1 MSEPQDKELTINDL
15 LIIVHRR
22 RKLLFGVAMGLFCLA
37 ILYCSIATKRYEAA
51 GTIQVQKD
59 SSDSMGLESMLSGA
73 AGDATDALSA
83 NINISTQAQ
92 ILQSESLALRTI
104 DDLHLEGTYD
114 FQPHWRPWTW
124 LFGLFS
130 SKSPAEPANLRL
142 EDAPNRRRNALRA
155 FEKNLKVTPI
165 SGTRLIEITYTN
177 PDPKL
182 AAAVVNKLTQ
192 ALIDFNFQTRFNAT
206 NQASEWLRGQI
217 GDLRKDSEDLQRQVS
232 NLQSQSGVYALGNI
246 DASGKEIAYSGVLDQ
261 LQQKTGELSQAEQN
275 RILRGA
281 ILRAAES
288 GDAEM
293 LSGLAGNSMVGAG
306 QSSSNSLQLLQSLRQ
321 QETAQRSALAEAEIK
336 YGTSY
341 PKIAEMNA
349 NLAGVQTSIRQEVAR
364 IKGRAKSDYSIA
376 QQTETASRAAY
387 NQAKTAADKLNDKA
401 IEFAIVRQEAESSRK
416 LYENLL
422 AKLKEAGVLEG
433 LKSSNITIVDS
444 SRVPAKP
451 AKPKVMLILVGGLL
465 GGLFL
470 GFIASFVV
478 DAMDNKIHSV
488 YDVEEITGSDLLG
501 VTPYIETSSLA
512 SSGKFGNGLITRDDP
527 QSPFAEAIR
536 AIRTSITLTRSK
548 GGGRVILVTS
558 SLQGEGK
565 SSISS
570 NLAAALAQ
578 TNKKVLLIDSDLRK
592 GTVRQKLQL
601 PKKQGFSEL
610 LAGVEKD
617 PTFVQVDGL
626 SSLYVLQSGSV
637 PPNPSELLELPVLDE
652 WLSKWRKDFDYVVV
666 DSPPILPVTDAII
679 LQSYADAT
687 LLVARSGVTE
697 RPQLRRSQQMLG
709 KQGQHFVG
717 VVLNGLKMQD
727 GSYYGYYGYHKYTYV
742 DRRDNA

>member
-1 MSEPQDKELTINDL
+1 MSESQDKELTINDL
-15 LIIVHRR
+15 LIIVRRR

-37 ILYCSIATKRYEAA
+37 ILYCAIATKRYEAA

-114 FQPHWRPWTW
+114 FQSHWRPWTW
-124 LFGLFS
+124 FFGLFS
-130 SKSPAEPANLRL
+130 SKNPVEPVNLRL

-281 ILRAAES
+281 ILRAAQS

-321 QETAQRSALAEAEIK
+321 QETAQRSALAEAETK

-341 PKIAEMNA
+341 PKIAEMRA
-349 NLAGVQTSIRQEVAR
+349 NLAGIEASIRQEVAR
-364 IKGRAKSDYSIA
+364 IKGRAQSDYGIA

-387 NQAKTAADKLNDKA
+387 NQAKAAADKLNDKA

-451 AKPKVMLILVGGLL
+451 AKPKVMLILMGGLVGGL
-465 GGLFL
+465 FF

-527 QSPFAEAIR
+527 KSPFAEAIR

-548 GGGRVILVTS
+548 GGARVILVTS

-601 PKKQGFSEL
+601 PKEQGLSEL
-610 LAGVEKD
+610 LAGVQKE
-617 PTFVQVDGL
+617 PMLTQIDGL
-626 SSLYVLQSGSV
+626 STLYVLQSGSV
-637 PPNPSELLELPVLDE
+637 PPNPSELLELPVLEE
-652 WLSKWRKDFDYVVV
+652 WLVKWRKDFDYIVV
-666 DSPPILPVTDAII
+666 DSPPLLPVTDAII
-679 LQSYADAT
+679 LHSHADAT
-687 LLVARSGVTE
+687 LLVVRSGVTE
-697 RPQLRRSQQMLG
+697 RPQLRRSQKVLG
-709 KQGQHFVG
+709 RKDQHFVG
-717 VVLNGLKMQD
+717 VVLNGLKKQD
-727 GSYYGYYGYHKYTYV
+727 GSYYGYYGYRKYTYEGGG
-742 DRRDNA
+742 R